1 MKEIST
7 NNNISKEKDMS
18 FLGHLEE
25 MRWRLVKCSILV
37 VSTGVVL
44 FIFIDQ
50 IFKNVIMPPKDISF
64 ITYKVFN
71 KLGRIVGLDHDL
83 FTNEIP
89 FNLQNI
95 EMMGQFTTHMT
106 VAFLGG
112 LVISFPFIFLQIWRF
127 VKPGLNSTELNGS
140 KNVLLYSTVLMLFGL
155 LFGYYIVTPLSVQFF
170 GAYSVSD
177 SIENQIRLGSYISMV
192 VKTTFL
198 SGLLFQLPV
207 FIYILVKIGVISSDL
222 LKKFRKHA
230 IVGILVLSAIIT
242 PPDLITQ
249 IIVGIPVY
257 ILYEV
262 GILVSKRVE
271 KNRVE

>member
-1 MKEIST
+1 MKKLNSDST
-7 NNNISKEKDMS
+7 SEDNEMS

-25 MRWRLVKCSILV
+25 LRWRLVKCSIAVISL
-37 VSTGVVL
+37 GIIL
-44 FIFIDQ
+44 FIFIDD
-50 IFKNVIMPPKDISF
+50 IFKFVIMPPKDISF
-64 ITYKVFN
+64 ITYQIFN
-71 KLGRIVGLDHDL
+71 KVGRFIGLDHDL
-83 FTNEIP
+83 FYKEIP

-95 EMMGQFTTHMT
+95 EMMGQFSTHMT

-112 LVISFPFIFLQIWRF
+112 VVIAFPYIFLQIWRF
-127 VKPGLNSTELNGS
+127 VKPGLNQTELNGS
-140 KNVLLYSTVLMLFGL
+140 QNVLIYSTLLMFIGL

-170 GAYSVSD
+170 GAYQISD
-177 SIENQIRLGSYISMV
+177 SIQNEIRLGSYISMV
-192 VKTTFL
+192 TKTTFL

-207 FIYILVKIGVISSDL
+207 LVYILAKIGLVSSEL

-257 ILYEV
+257 LLYEV
-262 GILVSKRVE
+262 GILVTKRVE
-271 KNRVE
+271 S